1 VRRLRPLP
9 SRLRGQSLRAYSLQ
23 RRRLRLLAH
32 VVVERSATLR
42 GVERASGDVDQDLT
56 DGAALDGSVGVC
68 CSLERE
74 AVQR

>member
-23 RRRLRLLAH
+23 RRRLRLLEH
-32 VVVERSATLR
+32 VERSATLR

-74 AVQR
+74 AV